1 MLPSLAMLLAFVV
14 SIGGMQLLNLRL
26 LAASSWAARESAM
39 NEHLF
44 ELEQLSTN
52 LEKKAEKIL
61 GGNAITLKLLPDG
74 DFICVKA
81 SREVGLLWNESRR
94 LLLEQQSCSRRQA
107 NP

>member
-1 MLPSLAMLLAFVV
+1 MLPSMAMLLAFVV
-14 SIGGMQLLNLRL
+14 SIGGMQLQNLRL
-26 LAASSWAARESAM
+26 LSASSWAARESVI

-44 ELEQLSTN
+44 ELEQLSTD

-61 GGNAITLKLLPDG
+61 GGNAIALKLLPDG

-81 SREVGLLWNESRR
+81 STEVGLLWNEPGRV
-94 LLLEQQSCSRRQA
+94 LLEQQSCSRRQA